1 LVVAIGMGTATMV
14 ESPAA
19 QMLAFS
25 LACFGI
31 FGSMPVFWTLPTA
44 FLSGTAA
51 AGGIAMINSIANL
64 AGFAGPYAMGWI
76 KDATG
81 SYTGGLLL
89 LAAVAMIA
97 MFIVL
102 ALGHD
107 RSLER
112 SADALDPI
120 P

>member
-1 LVVAIGMGTATMV
+1 
-14 ESPAA
+14 
-19 QMLAFS
+19 MLAFS
-25 LACFGI
+25 VACFGI

-44 FLSGTAA
+44 FQSGTTAA
-51 AGGIAMINSIANL
+51 SGIAMINSIANL

-81 SYTGGLLL
+81 SYTGGLLA
-89 LAAVAMIA
+89 LAAVALMA

-107 RSLER
+107 RSLEQ
-112 SADALDPI
+112 APDTLNLVH
-120 P
+120 